1 MNDLE
6 RMVARRE
13 AEERAEL
20 RDRFAVAAMQGL
32 LSGGYYKRMK
42 REDDQ
47 HVVTLGIAE
56 EAYELA
62 DAMLAERELSADQL
76 RERDGK

>member
-13 AEERAEL
+13 AEV

-47 HVVTLGIAE
+47 HVVTLGIAA
-56 EAYELA
+56 EAY
-62 DAMLAERELSADQL
+62 
-76 RERDGK
+76 